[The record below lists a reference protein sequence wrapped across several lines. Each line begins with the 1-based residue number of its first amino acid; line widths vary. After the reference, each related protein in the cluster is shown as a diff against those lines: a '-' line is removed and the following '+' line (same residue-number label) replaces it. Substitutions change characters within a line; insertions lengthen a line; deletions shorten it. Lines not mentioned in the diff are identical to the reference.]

1 MTNFIFALMWV
12 SLIVM
17 FFIGIDKSIEMD
29 EKNSETNIQNIK
41 ERGTK

>member
-1 MTNFIFALMWV
+1 MTNFIFAIMWV
-12 SLIVM
+12 LLVVM

-29 EKNSETNIQNIK
+29 EKNSKTTIENIK

>member
-12 SLIVM
+12 LLVVM

-29 EKNSETNIQNIK
+29 EKNSETTIENICNGEKQ
-41 ERGTK
+41 